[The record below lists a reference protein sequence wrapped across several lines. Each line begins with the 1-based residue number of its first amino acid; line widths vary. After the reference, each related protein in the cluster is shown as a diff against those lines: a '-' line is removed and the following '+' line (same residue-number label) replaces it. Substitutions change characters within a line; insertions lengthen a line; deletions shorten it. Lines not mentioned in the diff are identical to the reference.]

1 MKSLLYLGDVDTAN
15 SLQRESKAYKV
26 EILPFHAV
34 DSNANELNSVIYDD
48 GYLFFGVILNID
60 ELAVSDDKI
69 SAIAKD
75 ILVKTD
81 MRLCIVCAGHT
92 IEEPL
97 IRNLVEMGVQFFMT
111 GVNSVMNAK
120 VIKNILTNKTN
131 VAVFFDNDESMLSK
145 DKPPLPAKETKV
157 ITVGGCVSRIG
168 VTTFCIHL
176 IKFLQSISK
185 KVCYVDRSGTSYM
198 DDFMLIYENEG
209 VKDGAHSRFVLEDI
223 DFYYFTDD
231 DAKEFAR
238 KQGYDYIVCDV
249 GVVNHDKELLELF
262 TDSDMHILCAGSKS
276 NEFRAVYN
284 LLDVLH
290 DKGVYYIFYSVPKAQ
305 RPSIYETCKKHNQ
318 QCYFTPYIDDE
329 FVLQKNTQRMFM
341 KMFGFT
347 LDRSDKK

>member
-1 MKSLLYLGDVDTAN
+1 MKSLLYLGDVDTAS
-15 SLQRESKAYKV
+15 SLQRESKSYKV

-48 GYLFFGVILNID
+48 GYRFYGVILNID
-60 ELAVSDDKI
+60 ELAVSDDEI

-97 IRNLVEMGVQFFMT
+97 IRNMVEMGVQFFMT

-120 VIKNILTNKTN
+120 VIKNILANKTN
-131 VAVFFDNDESMLSK
+131 VAIF
-145 DKPPLPAKETKV
+145 
-157 ITVGGCVSRIG
+157 
-168 VTTFCIHL
+168 L
-176 IKFLQSISK
+176 IMMN
-185 KVCYVDRSGTSYM
+185 T
-198 DDFMLIYENEG
+198 
-209 VKDGAHSRFVLEDI
+209 
-223 DFYYFTDD
+223 
-231 DAKEFAR
+231 
-238 KQGYDYIVCDV
+238 
-249 GVVNHDKELLELF
+249 
-262 TDSDMHILCAGSKS
+262 
-276 NEFRAVYN
+276 
-284 LLDVLH
+284 
-290 DKGVYYIFYSVPKAQ
+290 FYSVPKAQ
-305 RPSIYETCKKHNQ
+305 TPSIYKTCKKHNQ